1 MITLLLPS
9 NTQKTFDKESVNLLD
24 VAQSISNSLA
34 KEVLVANANGQI
46 IDVNIPIENNSKV
59 ELLTWKDDEGK
70 NTFWHTSAHLLGSA
84 LQELYPGIQLG
95 TGPAIEN
102 GFYYDV
108 DFGEY
113 NLPMPILSRSKIK
126 FSN

>member
-9 NTQKTFDKESVNLLD
+9 NTQKIFHQESVNLLD

-46 IDVNIPIENNSKV
+46 IDVNTPIKNNSKV

-70 NTFWHTSAHLLGSA
+70 NAFWHTSAHLLGSA
-84 LQELYPGIQLG
+84 LQELYPGI
-95 TGPAIEN
+95 
-102 GFYYDV
+102 
-108 DFGEY
+108 
-113 NLPMPILSRSKIK
+113 
-126 FSN
+126 